1 MSLILHVK
9 APLDFRN
16 SVGMILLTVAQRAY
30 IHIRLKYVK
39 DLFSWKVEQ
48 ILGRLF
54 CTIFRKRIQ
63 GKKSGGVVVGVG
75 GSWPYFP
82 RSRSFTITHQM
93 SPGNSSP

>member
-54 CTIFRKRIQ
+54 CTLGSAYREKFRWCC
-63 GKKSGGVVVGVG
+63 SGGRCVLALL
-75 GSWPYFP
+75 SKK
-82 RSRSFTITHQM
+82 
-93 SPGNSSP
+93 